1 MEPWQERVVEE
12 KRELDGRI
20 ERLSAFLEGPA
31 ESGNLRDAVDAS
43 LLVSQ
48 LEVMRDYSRLL
59 GMRIRRFDR
68 PCG

>member
-1 MEPWQERVVEE
+1 MEPWQERVVDE

-31 ESGNLRDAVDAS
+31 ERDAVDAS

>member
-1 MEPWQERVVEE
+1 MEPWQERVVDE

-20 ERLSAFLEGPA
+20 ERLSACLEGPA
-31 ESGNLRDAVDAS
+31 ARDAVDAA